1 MKHHHQLCLKV
12 VSEQF
17 CTMNR
22 KKAGEEGLSQGYEY
36 DFSLQCKKRS
46 EQTVGDEVLREEQSN
61 EAAANSFKCL
71 GLGELMTVRSNV
83 SVLFFKSMLYQYR
96 E

>member
-1 MKHHHQLCLKV
+1 M
-12 VSEQF
+12 
-17 CTMNR
+17 
-22 KKAGEEGLSQGYEY
+22 
-36 DFSLQCKKRS
+36 
-46 EQTVGDEVLREEQSN
+46 GDEVLREEQSN

-71 GLGELMTVRSNV
+71 GLGELMTVRTNM